1 MHARNGFRRIK
12 HGRVRRDSVRSESRL
27 RRLRDW
33 LLRQRMRQRFKRSVV
48 LEPEMRSFV
57 PFDQGEDRRRVIT
70 SEVARC
76 VTRCGLVQREP
87 MRIRESRSMS
97 MPRAKRR
104 QVVAFSSHF
113 GCPREKRGAA
123 LPFMRAS

>member
-1 MHARNGFRRIK
+1 MKGIRSPPGLTMRKGISKNAMAQERMHARNGFRRIK

-27 RRLRDW
+27 RRFRDW

-76 VTRCGLVQREP
+76 VTRCGLVQR
-87 MRIRESRSMS
+87 
-97 MPRAKRR
+97 
-104 QVVAFSSHF
+104 
-113 GCPREKRGAA
+113 
-123 LPFMRAS
+123 